1 MIEAPAD
8 APESL
13 RTSGKFTAPGG
24 RRQEALGSM
33 PGISFLSDRG
43 APRPTGISLP
53 FSGQP
58 VQGFSGIKTLRD
70 GTFLVLS
77 DNGFGN
83 KANSPDAALT
93 FHRVRPDWPTG
104 RVERL
109 ATTFLHD
116 PDRVLPF
123 AIVNEGTAKRYLTGG
138 YLDIES
144 IQIVGDSLYFGGTSS
159 SPTITTCPSRPV
171 GLPDGTTTTS

>member
-1 MIEAPAD
+1 
-8 APESL
+8 
-13 RTSGKFTAPGG
+13 
-24 RRQEALGSM
+24 
-33 PGISFLSDRG
+33 
-43 APRPTGISLP
+43 
-53 FSGQP
+53 
-58 VQGFSGIKTLRD
+58 VQGFSGIKTLSD

-123 AIVNEGTAKRYLTGG
+123 TIVNEGTAKRYLTGG
-138 YLDIES
+138 DLDIES
-144 IQIVGDSLYFGGTSS
+144 FQIVGDSLYFGGTSS

-171 GLPDGTTTTS
+171 GLSAGTTTTSSSSCASPSSCGRADGGSRLRGGRSR